1 MTNGNHITRA
11 ELTAHLRRLDEN
23 IDFIRSDIAEINDR
37 LGAPSRWVGARLAR
51 LIDYGL
57 VGMFAAGIAVVA
69 AHFTA

>member
-1 MTNGNHITRA
+1 MAATGNVTRA
-11 ELTAHLRRLDEN
+11 ELAAHLRRLDEN
-23 IDFIRSDIAEINDR
+23 IDYIRSDIAEINER

-57 VGMFAAGIAVVA
+57 VALLAAGIAVVA